1 MGIRWFGHR
10 TVASRDV
17 ASPDGRSARTSL
29 LAVALVAVVSS
40 LVLAPTP
47 AHAGGLEF
55 AAPGTSAL
63 GRGGA
68 AYARPGD
75 PMALWYNPANLA
87 DLQGIQLSLQTHLV
101 MYEACHR
108 REGTYNAYSGPAA
121 NDSDAAGGNP
131 SRIGSFDD
139 AGDGSVFEGA
149 VPGGELP
156 NVCNSA
162 PPGIV
167 PELVLTWRAH
177 RRVGI
182 GIGFVAPAAPSHVVY
197 GSTTRVGDERY
208 VGTVN
213 GLPAPTRYNLIE
225 QQLLA
230 GWPTIGVGVNVHRRF
245 RVGAAFGSGFAL
257 ADFDSMVRA
266 VRGEEFAGDVRA
278 QLSMRDKFVPRI
290 TVSAHAVPHDNLD
303 VSFTFSWTDDV
314 RATGDVTLT
323 SGYYRAE
330 RLERLRI
337 NGATLHVPQPWQM
350 ALGVRYADRI
360 VPRSDNPDAVSELS
374 RRVEDPM
381 ANERF
386 DVELSVVYER
396 NSAVDEYGVNMGSC
410 APGSYVTE
418 DLGGAA
424 TGNTCGAP
432 NPTTGVSPYI
442 IEADAFL
449 PATLPG
455 SLVIPHNWKDS
466 LSIRLGGDY
475 NIMPGLAAL
484 RLGFSFETKGI
495 EDGFEQLDFLPFMR
509 LGVHAGLT
517 MRLGM
522 FDVSLGYA
530 YLHQFATTVSL
541 DDAAL
546 QQINA
551 DERLAQLEGRT
562 PNLGPGTIVNGG
574 RFTSRFNVVSLGL
587 TYHFR

>member
-1 MGIRWFGHR
+1 MKVR
-10 TVASRDV
+10 V
-17 ASPDGRSARTSL
+17 L
-29 LAVALVAVVSS
+29 LAIVAGACSFA
-40 LVLAPTP
+40 LAPSS

-55 AAPGTSAL
+55 AAPGTAAL

-75 PMALWYNPANLA
+75 PMALWFNPANLA

-101 MYEACHR
+101 LYEACHR
-108 REGTYNAYSGPAA
+108 REGTYDAYSGRAA
-121 NDSDAAGGNP
+121 NDDETAGGDL
-131 SRIGSFDD
+131 SRIGGAAN
-139 AGDGSVFEGA
+139 AGEGSVFEGI
-149 VPGGELP
+149 VPAGELP

-162 PPGIV
+162 PPGVV
-167 PELVLTWRAH
+167 PELVLTWRLH

-182 GIGFVAPAAPSHVVY
+182 GIGFVAPAAPSHVAY
-197 GSTTRVGDERY
+197 GSTTRIGDERY
-208 VGTVN
+208 VGTV
-213 GLPAPTRYNLIE
+213 GGVPAPTRYNLIE

-230 GWPTIGVGVNVHRRF
+230 GWPTVGVGVNVHKRF
-245 RVGAAFGSGFAL
+245 RLGGAFGFGFAL
-257 ADFDSMVRA
+257 AEFDSMVRA

-278 QLSMRDKFVPRI
+278 QLSMKDTFVPRI

-314 RATGDVTLT
+314 KASGDVTLT

-337 NGATLHVPQPWQM
+337 NRASLTVPQPWQM

-360 VPRSDNPDAVSELS
+360 VPRPEDPGEVSQLS

-386 DVELSVVYER
+386 DVELNVVYER
-396 NSAVDEYGVNMGSC
+396 NSRFDEYGVNMGSC
-410 APGSYVTE
+410 APGRFVTE
-418 DLGGAA
+418 DLGGAT
-424 TGNTCGAP
+424 TGNTCG
-432 NPTTGVSPYI
+432 PTNAAGISPYI

-455 SLVIPHNWKDS
+455 TLVIPHNWRDS
-466 LSIRLGGDY
+466 LSIRVGGDY
-475 NIMPGLAAL
+475 NVMPGLASV
-484 RLGFSFETKGI
+484 RLGLSFETKGI

-509 LGVHAGLT
+509 IGAHVGLT

-522 FDVSLGYA
+522 FDVSLAYA
-530 YLHQFATTVSL
+530 RIQQFDTTVSL
-541 DDAAL
+541 DDAGL
-546 QQINA
+546 KQINA
-551 DERLAQLEGRT
+551 DERLAELEGRS
-562 PNLGPGTIVNGG
+562 PNLGQGTIVNGG
-574 RFTSRFNVVSLGL
+574 RFSSHFDVLSLGL